1 MNDLASLLDGRR
13 APGVH
18 RWHDEVALEEL
29 AAVVSVAGWS
39 LAVVDGREAPSKA
52 TFLAAVGCALRFP
65 ETYGQN
71 LDALAD
77 LLDDLPGPTVLLWE
91 EWGVLARAEPRTF
104 ATLARLFSDRCADP
118 DRPGFAVLLR
128 GDGPEES
135 GLPELS

>member
-39 LAVVDGREAPSKA
+39 LAVVEGREAPSKA

-77 LLDDLPGPTVLLWE
+77 LLDDLPTPTVLLWE
-91 EWGVLARAEPRTF
+91 EWGTLARVEPRTF
-104 ATLARLFSDRCADP
+104 AALLGIFTERSADL
-118 DRPGFAVLLR
+118 DRPGFVVLLR
-128 GDGPEES
+128 GEGPDGT
-135 GLPELS
+135 

>member
-1 MNDLASLLDGRR
+1 MSGLAPLLAGRR
-13 APGVH
+13 AAGVY
-18 RWHDEVALEEL
+18 RWRTTLDDVELAEVA
-29 AAVVSVAGWS
+29 AVAGWS
-39 LAVVDGREAPSKA
+39 LRVVDGLVAQSKSE
-52 TFLAAVGCALRFP
+52 FLAAVGRSLEFP
-65 ETYGQN
+65 GTYGQN
-71 LDALAD
+71 FDALAD